1 MRPYS
6 TAALIALLLSSTAS
20 AAPNAADNAVL
31 TCSAIKPDAE
41 RLACYDSAAV
51 KLREALEQEDKD
63 RITFFGLFGTRNKPE
78 PVEAQRATGAG
89 SETTDSASAQAPAQP
104 KFTGL
109 AAKITSVSTDGGG
122 HMVIILDNNQV
133 WRTIESDP
141 VRGAREGVDITI
153 GESDFNGFRL
163 RVVGRSGEYR
173 VQRLL

>member
-1 MRPYS
+1 MRAFP
-6 TAALIALLLSSTAS
+6 TAALIVLLLSSSAI

-31 TCSAIKPDAE
+31 TCSAIKQDAE

-63 RITFFGLFGTRNKPE
+63 KITFFGLFGTRNKPE
-78 PVEAQRATGAG
+78 PADIQRATGAD
-89 SETTDSASAQAPAQP
+89 TASAASATAQP

-109 AAKITSVSTDGGG
+109 TAKIISVSTDSGG

-141 VRGAREGVDITI
+141 VRGGREGVEITI
-153 GESDFNGFRL
+153 SESDFNGFRL
-163 RVVGRSGEYR
+163 RVVGRTGEYR

>member
-1 MRPYS
+1 MRAFPI
-6 TAALIALLLSSTAS
+6 AALIVILLSSAAI

-41 RLACYDSAAV
+41 RLACYDNAAI

-78 PVEAQRATGAG
+78 PADVQRATGG
-89 SETTDSASAQAPAQP
+89 SEPPAAPATSQP

-109 AAKITSVSTDGGG
+109 AAKITSVSTDSSG

-141 VRGAREGVDITI
+141 VRGARDGVEVTI
-153 GESDFNGFRL
+153 SESDFNGFRL
-163 RVVGRSGEYR
+163 RVAGRTGEYR

>member
-1 MRPYS
+1 MRAFP
-6 TAALIALLLSSTAS
+6 TAALIVFLMSSSAM

-31 TCSAIKPDAE
+31 TCSTVKADAE
-41 RLACYDSAAV
+41 RLACYDNAAV

-63 RITFFGLFGTRNKPE
+63 KITFFGLFGTRNKPE
-78 PVEAQRATGAG
+78 PVDIQRATGA
-89 SETTDSASAQAPAQP
+89 ETAGPAPATAQP

-141 VRGAREGVDITI
+141 VRGARDGVEITI